1 MTSHPR
7 SAITEQRKESEVRP
21 IMADHRF
28 PSAGAGAVV
37 SIAEQHEWWQRRISR
52 RRFLAGSGLAAAAV
66 AGPAVLL
73 RASSASPSA
82 PPSGIHLAY
91 GSDPTS
97 EMSVT
102 WQVNTPVVQPYLRL
116 GTSPGELTG
125 KIGAELKN
133 LSTAFGGQP
142 LLEQYYVQARAG
154 NLQPDTTYY
163 YTIDHE
169 GHPGGTLRS
178 FRTAPQPGDGQPFT
192 FTAFGDQS
200 VSAPAHAVDR
210 VVAAQRPAFHL
221 LAGDIAYADDDGR
234 GYPPAL
240 VEGPMSDAFH
250 PLVWNQYLA
259 QIAPVASQIPWMVT
273 MGNHDMEA
281 LYSPDGYG
289 GQLCRFAF
297 PGNGPASCP
306 TVYSFSYENVAFLA
320 LDANDVSY
328 EIRANLGYSGGAQ
341 TEWIASELSR
351 YRGEAGIDFIVVFL
365 HHCAYCTGRTHGSDG
380 GVREHWSP
388 LFDHY
393 QVDLVINGH
402 NHLYERTDPIRG
414 GIVHRAAP
422 AGSVVYPATDGT
434 TYLTVGGGG
443 RDVER
448 FPVAQSY
455 SGHVNNAG
463 PIRTQYWAGTHD
475 LLHQEV
481 DWSQTRFK
489 GYSVV
494 AVDVVPGR
502 PGRTSQLT
510 IRTVDTTGTEIDRV
524 ILQRTA
530 GQAPS
535 AADELSAVAF

>member
-1 MTSHPR
+1 
-7 SAITEQRKESEVRP
+7 
-21 IMADHRF
+21 MADHPF
-28 PSAGAGAVV
+28 PPSGFGAIV

-52 RRFLAGSGLAAAAV
+52 RRFLAGSGVTIAATV
-66 AGPAVLL
+66 APTVFL
-73 RASSASPSA
+73 RRSTVYPSA
-82 PPSGIHLAY
+82 PPSGVHLAY
-91 GSDPTS
+91 GSDPTTQ
-97 EMSVT
+97 MSVI
-102 WQVNTPVVQPYLRL
+102 WQVDIPVVQPYLHL
-116 GTSPGELTG
+116 GTSPGDLTE

-133 LSTAFGGQP
+133 LRTAYPGQP
-142 LLEQYYVQARAG
+142 PLEQYYVQARAA

-163 YTIDHE
+163 YTISHA

-178 FRTAPQPGDGQPFT
+178 FRTAPQPGSGQPFT

-200 VSAPAHAVDR
+200 VSAPALAVDR

-221 LAGDIAYADDDGR
+221 LAGDIAYADENGR
-234 GYPPAL
+234 GFRPAL
-240 VEGPMSDAFH
+240 VESPVSDVFR
-250 PLVWNQYLA
+250 PVIWNQYLA
-259 QIAPVASQIPWMVT
+259 QIEPVASQIPWMVT

-281 LYSPDGYG
+281 LYSPGGYG

-297 PGNGPASCP
+297 PGNGPAVCP
-306 TVYSFSYENVAFLA
+306 TVYSFSYQNVAFLA

-328 EIRANLGYSGGAQ
+328 EIRANLDYSAGEQ
-341 TEWIASELSR
+341 TKWIASELSR
-351 YRGEAGIDFIVVFL
+351 YRGEAGIDFIVAFL

-388 LFDHY
+388 LFDQY

-414 GIVHRAAP
+414 GIVRRAAP
-422 AGSVVYPATDGT
+422 AGSIVHPATDGT

-443 RDVER
+443 KDVEL

-455 SGHVNNAG
+455 DGHVDDTG
-463 PIRTQYWAGTHD
+463 PIRTQYWAGVHHLT
-475 LLHQEV
+475 HQEV
-481 DWSQTRFK
+481 EWSRTRFE

-502 PGRTSQLT
+502 SGETTRMTMRTL
-510 IRTVDTTGTEIDRV
+510 DTAGTEIDRV
-524 ILQRTA
+524 VLQRTA

-535 AADELSAVAF
+535 PADELSAVAF